1 MKEAYEKPDV
11 ESEEIFERTALS
23 CIGISYSLSP
33 TGEKIAYLS
42 SSPSSTSEKT
52 YS

>member
-23 CIGISYSLSP
+23 CVGINYSLSP
-33 TGEKIAYLS
+33 TGEKIPYIS
-42 SSPSSTSEKT
+42 SSPSDKSTKNFS
-52 YS
+52 